1 MKAALL
7 SPGNAHFEGHL
18 GTLQELP
25 EVEGIFVWGEDESA
39 LASLKQSAEH
49 KVESV
54 TSDLDT
60 ILARDDVF
68 FAIATVRTDLKP
80 DISIRILESGK
91 HLMAE
96 KPIGRT
102 APDVQRVVEA
112 AERAGM
118 QLGVCYQNRYNPMIR
133 EAREIVGQGLLGPLM
148 SIEMRMLT
156 TQVQYRNPEGWLF
169 RHEYAGSGIL
179 AWLGCHYIDMLR
191 YITHDEIVS
200 VSAEVAT
207 RSGEDIDVEDIA
219 TLSFRLCSGAIGSLH
234 AGYTLAL
241 SGSKYPNQPSYDTY
255 VGVNGQNGRIHWASP
270 GVAEHMRVETAQDS
284 WAAAP
289 QREFDYTLGQSP
301 AYGGIAGEEF
311 IRDFIRA
318 GQGEG
323 TPPASGRDALQV
335 ARIIDAALESSQ
347 TGRRV
352 EVERP

>member
-1 MKAALL
+1 MKAVLL
-7 SPGNAHFEGHL
+7 SPGNAHFEAHL
-18 GTLQELP
+18 STLQELP
-25 EVEGIFVWGEDESA
+25 EVEGIFIWGEDQAS
-39 LASLKQSAEH
+39 LASIQPSEEY
-49 KVESV
+49 KVESI
-54 TSDLDT
+54 TTDLDT
-60 ILARDDVF
+60 ILGRDDIF
-68 FAIATVRTDLKP
+68 FAIATLRTDLKP
-80 DISIRILESGK
+80 DIFIRILESGK

-102 APDVQRVVEA
+102 ALDVQRVVEA
-112 AERAGM
+112 AERVGM

-133 EAREIVGQGLLGPLM
+133 EARELVGQGLLGPLM
-148 SIEMRMLT
+148 SVEMRMLT
-156 TQVQYRNPEGWLF
+156 TQVKYRDPQGWLF

-191 YITHDEIVS
+191 YVTHDEIVS

-219 TLSFRLCSGAIGSLH
+219 TLSFRLRSGAIGSLH

-255 VGVNGQNGRIHWASP
+255 VGLNGQDGRMHWASP
-270 GVAEHMRVETAQDS
+270 SVAQHLNIETANSS
-284 WAAAP
+284 WAGAP
-289 QREFDYTLGQSP
+289 QREFDYTLGESP
-301 AYGGIAGEEF
+301 AYGGVAGEEF

-347 TGRRV
+347 TGRRI
-352 EVERP
+352 EVELP